1 MAYLVMVPYSFSI
14 AVCWCQFDSREQK
27 LRTRGTQQGQRHQ
40 SRLFFA
46 LEEHFLQPN
55 IAQPRVGHAHCPNT
69 SCPSGP
75 FINIE
80 QTKKDVFSQFDI
92 KNLKRS
98 ARVKVVSLAIKK
110 QGMEI

>member
-1 MAYLVMVPYSFSI
+1 MQYSFSI

-27 LRTRGTQQGQRHQ
+27 LGTRGTQQGQRHQ

-80 QTKKDVFSQFDI
+80 QTKKDVFSQFDV
-92 KNLKRS
+92 KKLK
-98 ARVKVVSLAIKK
+98 KK
-110 QGMEI
+110 CRGKSCQSGYKKTGYGDLV